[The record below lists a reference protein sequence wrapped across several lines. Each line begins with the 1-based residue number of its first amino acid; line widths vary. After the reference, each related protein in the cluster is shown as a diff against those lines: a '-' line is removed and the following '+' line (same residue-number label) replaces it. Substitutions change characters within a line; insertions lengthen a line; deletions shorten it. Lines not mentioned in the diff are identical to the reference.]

1 MGPRGLNNPKA
12 MEGCVKPPPCIRDK
26 CYSIEQPIQDYI
38 GTIVNVNTNIL
49 AAA

>member
-12 MEGCVKPPPCIRDK
+12 MEGCVKPPRIRDK
-26 CYSIEQPIQDYI
+26 CYGIGQPIQDYI
-38 GTIVNVNTNIL
+38 GTIVNVNTDIL

>member
-12 MEGCVKPPPCIRDK
+12 MEGCVNPPCIRDK
-26 CYSIEQPIQDYI
+26 FYGIGQHIQAYI
-38 GTIVNVNTNIL
+38 GTIVNVNADIL